1 MAETQRTFA
10 IIKPDAVA
18 KKTAGKII
26 ARIEESGLDIIAL
39 KRLQLDDAMAKGFY
53 AVHKERPFFG
63 DLVKFMTSGPVIA
76 MVLEGENAIARW
88 RDLMGPTNSS
98 EAPAGTLRGDF
109 GTDIERNAVH
119 GSDAPETAKLEIS
132 YWFNAGEIQA
142 LVEALP

>member
-1 MAETQRTFA
+1 MEQSQRTFA

-18 KKTAGKII
+18 NKSAGAII

-39 KRLQLDDAMAKGFY
+39 KRLQLDDEMAQGFY

-63 DLVKFMTSGPVIA
+63 DLVKFMTSGPVVA

-88 RDLMGPTNSS
+88 RDLMGPTNSN